1 MNWTVWVGGSEV
13 NDRPLTYQQA
23 KDIAKAWRNK
33 GYDDVK
39 MERVLEWQ
47 SHAIYLVMSLP

>member
-39 MERVLEWQ
+39 MERVLEW
-47 SHAIYLVMSLP
+47 

>member
-1 MNWTVWVGGSEV
+1 MTWTVWVGGSEV

-23 KDIAKAWRNK
+23 RDIAKAWRSK

-39 MERVLEWQ
+39 MERVLEW
-47 SHAIYLVMSLP
+47 